1 MNDPLSRDD
10 LEAIRDNEVEP
21 CWGCGCVP
29 RLEFDGFT
37 HRYHR
42 LGCPVTAAARA
53 ARRLDD
59 EA

>member
-1 MNDPLSRDD
+1 MTEPLTPDE

-29 RLEFDGFT
+29 RLEHDGIM

-42 LGCPVTAAARA
+42 AGCEVM
-53 ARRLDD
+53 RRVRDMTGGDD
-59 EA
+59 ES